1 MLDLG
6 LLRKDLDSVV
16 SALAR
21 RGVEFDVTSFN
32 ELEARRKDLQVQT
45 ENLQAS
51 RNSLAK
57 EIGKLKSQGLDA
69 SEVMAK
75 SKAIPE
81 QLKGM

>member
-21 RGVEFDVTSFN
+21 RGVEFDVARFN

-45 ENLQAS
+45 ENL
-51 RNSLAK
+51 
-57 EIGKLKSQGLDA
+57 
-69 SEVMAK
+69 
-75 SKAIPE
+75 
-81 QLKGM
+81 